1 MKPTRNKYYCIACG
15 HTKMRFETEKE
26 ALLFMEYNADD
37 ILEETGK
44 KPVRAYYCDVCM
56 AWHLTSRDTFHTKS
70 SYELLARRHS
80 PNPAVASREL
90 SEWREELKRAEVLHA
105 RGSYKAAVGACVSV
119 LVNVTK
125 SMYSAATK
133 TSFVEPATKVLDNSL
148 AMWMMQIRH
157 KMTNGQQDEAWHAD
171 VNTFYQ
177 CVQRLTKVT
186 DEQVKTMYQKYA
198 EGIDAIRMA
207 IKALKAEQKK
217 RKQMAHAPA
226 NIKEDI
232 ESCLVVSQRQL
243 REGDYQGSL
252 QAISEAY
259 QLLSCYGNVVSD
271 EIKCDLHHQ
280 LCAVL
285 LELAMAKLTRIDEL
299 IKDADYDLAHF
310 KLCNL
315 SDGLMSAFQDDEQD
329 ASLNL
334 ILSECH
340 RLIHSRLAMVA

>member
-90 SEWREELKRAEVLHA
+90 SSWREEVKRAEMLYA
-105 RGSYKAAVGACVSV
+105 RGSYKSSVGVVVSV
-119 LVNVTK
+119 LKGVVNSTYNASTK
-125 SMYSAATK
+125 N
-133 TSFVEPATKVLDNSL
+133 SFVKPATKVLDDSL
-148 AMWMMQIRH
+148 AMWTMQLRQ
-157 KMTNGQQDEAWHAD
+157 KMAAGQEDEAWYTD
-171 VNTFYQ
+171 VNACYQ
-177 CVQRLTKVT
+177 YLQRLEDVT
-186 DEQVKTMYQKYA
+186 ECLVKAVWEKHVA
-198 EGIDAIRMA
+198 AVRAIRQE
-207 IKALKAEQKK
+207 IKARKAEAMKQKMLVQCPE
-217 RKQMAHAPA
+217 R
-226 NIKEDI
+226 IKEDI
-232 ESCLVVSQRQL
+232 ENAIQL
-243 REGDYQGSL
+243 SHRALRSGDYAGCL

-259 QLLSCYGNVVSD
+259 QLLSCRSEVVAED
-271 EIKCDLHHQ
+271 VKCDLHRQ

-299 IKDADYDLAHF
+299 IQEADYDLAHF

-315 SDGLMSAFQDDEQD
+315 SDGLMSAFQDDQQD
-329 ASLNL
+329 AHLNL

>member
-1 MKPTRNKYYCIACG
+1 
-15 HTKMRFETEKE
+15 MRFETEKE

-90 SEWREELKRAEVLHA
+90 SAWREEVKRAEVLHA
-105 RGSYKAAVGACVSV
+105 RGSYKPAVGACVSV
-119 LVNVTK
+119 LCSVAK
-125 SMYSAATK
+125 STYSADTK
-133 TSFVEPATKVLDNSL
+133 KSFVASAAKVLENSL
-148 AMWMMQIRH
+148 AMWLMQLRN
-157 KMTNGQQDEAWHAD
+157 KMANGQEDGAWHAD
-171 VNTFYQ
+171 VNTFHQ
-177 CVQRLTKVT
+177 HLQRLMKIA
-186 DEQVKTMYQKYA
+186 DEQVLSVCQKFA

-207 IKALKAEQKK
+207 IKARKVQVKK
-217 RKQMAHAPA
+217 QNQTAHSPSGIKQ
-226 NIKEDI
+226 DI
-232 ESCLVVSQRQL
+232 ESGIRMSQRKL
-243 REGDYQGSL
+243 HEGDYLGSL
-252 QAISEAY
+252 QAISGAY
-259 QLLSCYGNVVSD
+259 QLLSCHGKEVVD

-299 IKDADYDLAHF
+299 IQEADYDLAHF

-315 SDGLMSAFQDDEQD
+315 SDGLMSAFQDDQQD
-329 ASLNL
+329 ARLNL